1 MNVNDRPLRVL
12 ILEDNDADARLLV
25 EELCLN
31 GFELEAMKVRSR
43 AEYVAQLGSQ
53 PDVILADYTLPGFDA
68 THALHLLR
76 EQSLTI
82 PFIVVTG
89 TVGEERAVECMRAG
103 ATDYLLK
110 DRLARLGE
118 AVRRAIVE
126 QRERAAK
133 RSAEDAL
140 HERLRFEA
148 LCASVSTRLIHAGAS
163 EIDDALVDVL
173 RAVGES
179 QGFDRTLVQLLDE
192 TRERFMMSHEWC
204 APGIASFG
212 KSTTG
217 LPIVEFGWP
226 LEQIRDGETVV
237 LLRDRLP
244 PSAVNAKRVMDRDG
258 LALLATLPLRLE
270 GAVIGCIGFH
280 QQKLVNGVSADQMGR
295 LNLLSEIVAN
305 SLARKRSEQQRQAAY
320 EEVERLKRAA
330 ENERDYLREELAR
343 DSSVADIVGGSG
355 ALRRAL
361 EMVEA
366 VASTKATVLITGES
380 GVGKELIA
388 RAIHAKSNRASGPLV
403 KVNCASV
410 PKELFESE
418 FFGHVRGAFTGAQK
432 DRAGRFELADR
443 GTIFL
448 DEVGELPL
456 DMQSKLLRVLQ
467 ESEFERVG
475 DDRTRRVDVR
485 VIAATNRNLDA
496 DVARGAFR
504 ADLYYRLSVF
514 PIEVPPLRSRKE
526 DVVSLAEA
534 FLRRYCQKL
543 GRKPQ
548 AFSAAQRDVLLAYEW
563 PGNVRELENV
573 IERAVILSRD
583 GPLHL
588 DLALSIGAQGNGP
601 APPERAG
608 ERVLTDTELKAL
620 ERDNLVAALERASW
634 RVSGNGGAAELLGIR
649 PSTLRDRMKSLG
661 VRRNP

>member
-25 EELCLN
+25 EELGLN
-31 GFELEAMKVRSR
+31 GFELEAMKARSR
-43 AEYVAQLGSQ
+43 AEYVAQLGSR

-118 AVRRAIVE
+118 AVRRAVVE
-126 QRERAAK
+126 QRERVAK

-148 LCASVSTRLIHAGAS
+148 LCASVSTRLIHACAA
-163 EIDDALVDVL
+163 EIDDALIDVL

-179 QGFDRTLVQLLDE
+179 QGFDRTLVQLIDE
-192 TRERFMMSHEWC
+192 TREHFLMSHEWC
-204 APGIASFG
+204 APGIPSFG

-237 LLRDRLP
+237 LIRDRLP
-244 PSAVNAKRVMDRDG
+244 ASAVNAKRVMDRDC

-280 QQKLVNGVSADQMGR
+280 KRRLVDGVSPDQMGR

-330 ENERDYLREELAR
+330 ESERDYLREELAR
-343 DSSVADIVGGSG
+343 DAHVADIVGGSG
-355 ALRRAL
+355 ALKRAL

-388 RAIHAKSNRASGPLV
+388 RAIHAQSSRASGPLV

-496 DVARGAFR
+496 DVARGTFR

-543 GRKPQ
+543 GRKPP
-548 AFSAAQRDVLLAYEW
+548 AFNATQRDVLLAYDW

-588 DLALSIGAQGNGP
+588 DLALSIGSQGP
-601 APPERAG
+601 ASAPPSSG
-608 ERVLTDTELKAL
+608 ERVLTDTELRAL